1 MNLYSVAD
9 RLLAG
14 QIFEIREIIL
24 IVIAGGD
31 GGESGFCKD
40 VVNCRK
46 DAVHDNI
53 NAAYLR

>member
-1 MNLYSVAD
+1 LYSVAD

-31 GGESGFCKD
+31 DGESGFCKD